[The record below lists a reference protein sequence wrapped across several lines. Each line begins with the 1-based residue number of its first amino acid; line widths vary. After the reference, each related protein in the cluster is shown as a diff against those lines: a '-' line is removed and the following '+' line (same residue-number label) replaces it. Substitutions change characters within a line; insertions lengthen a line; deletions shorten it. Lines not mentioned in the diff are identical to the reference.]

1 MSKDKGGRP
10 PRVLSEAV
18 IRNAMKAT
26 QSNFQAARYLNM
38 TIDTY
43 RKYAKLY
50 IDQETGKTLYD
61 LHKNNTGK
69 GIKKISWKNEISIQ
83 KLEEILGRDN
93 YRAVDAQKLKNRLVY
108 EGKLNMECYKCGHHE
123 KRVVDYKQ
131 PLVLNFKDANKN
143 NWKLENLEMLCYNC
157 YFLYVGNMFS
167 EKQIKRM
174 EDMSAAINKSAEVD
188 WEVDDNFLAHFK
200 ELGLDDGDEDYQE
213 GDEFISRI

>member
-1 MSKDKGGRP
+1 
-10 PRVLSEAV
+10 
-18 IRNAMKAT
+18 
-26 QSNFQAARYLNM
+26 
-38 TIDTY
+38 
-43 RKYAKLY
+43 
-50 IDQETGKTLYD
+50 
-61 LHKNNTGK
+61 
-69 GIKKISWKNEISIQ
+69 
-83 KLEEILGRDN
+83 
-93 YRAVDAQKLKNRLVY
+93 
-108 EGKLNMECYKCGHHE
+108 MECYKCGHHE

-143 NWKLENLEMLCYNC
+143 NWKLDNLEMLCYNC

-174 EDMSAAINKSAEVD
+174 EDMSATINKSAEVD